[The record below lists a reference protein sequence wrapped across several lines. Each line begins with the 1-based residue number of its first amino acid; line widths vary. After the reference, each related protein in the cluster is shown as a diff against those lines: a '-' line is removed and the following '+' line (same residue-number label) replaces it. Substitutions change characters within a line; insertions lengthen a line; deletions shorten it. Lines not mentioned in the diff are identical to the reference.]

1 MSDILNKI
9 KSFFTPKK
17 KKKKKKQTV
26 KATPV
31 NHEAIKKKINTRNVV
46 LNRSSNQSNNTSK
59 KRIVTRKKQTSD
71 LKNNNMKTT
80 SKKIAPIKD
89 NKISLEEKITKDK
102 VDVLNKKI
110 KENSK
115 SAGKEL
121 AKKIEN
127 NKLLPTRKEVNKI
140 NSSKNK
146 IIPKK
151 EVSQINVNNRQRN
164 LSNSIKND
172 ANIKKIANQ
181 KKELEKQKAKAVYD
195 YNVAKVKNESSDK
208 YDSALERIATR
219 GIGGVHGQL
228 KNILGN
234 DTMPTISE
242 IRAQRA
248 AEESNSKIEDFIG
261 SSIQSIGQMV
271 PAVISNLVAPGSG
284 FLIGGLGYG
293 KGAYNEAINEGK
305 SNEQALK
312 YGMAIGTLETT
323 LGKVLGGIPQAFG
336 KGAGANVTKNVLSKV
351 IKNKSLRDIISNS
364 SAEFT
369 EEYLQEYLN
378 PIVRNVTLD
387 ENNEAKLFSMQ
398 NLEAGLMGAF
408 TSAVMNTPSTISNV
422 RNERQMRSTFNENE
436 SRISNLKNNAIILQ
450 EQLKNTQNIVQAQP
464 IQEQIE
470 NAINEIRGLREQNNQ
485 IRQVIDVDTPTL
497 SNNDILKANNIDN
510 SIYNNLNTQ
519 QKINDFRESVNKYLK
534 NNKQTQNF
542 ANTVEKIINDK
553 GYNIVLDNNIGDNV
567 NGRIT
572 PLENG
577 EVLISINPNSER
589 AGEFVLMHEVTH
601 AIETEQMKKLV
612 MDYASKNFE
621 FANAIEDLKQT
632 YGTNDVSD
640 EVLAD
645 ISGQLF
651 GNQEFINNLST
662 QNPSVFKR
670 IYDVIISLA
679 NKITG
684 NSNEALFIRDL
695 KNKWESAYR
704 TQNNNLNIST
714 KYNLIS
720 NENNTTLNENQ
731 KKEINDIVN
740 DLLNEAD
747 NNRISLDD
755 DGEVEHFNEQVDF
768 QVNDMLGYNIYDN
781 DNILQEV
788 ENIKDS
794 FIKDDYYVAK
804 EGHSV
809 DEYSTKANNVLDEAT
824 EELQKQGFEV
834 EESRSWNAGAVNS
847 RYYTKNDI
855 TVRVGDHFNGKE
867 SRSHT
872 EEELYNSTSKD
883 IIDYVN
889 RKYNEQMRRNDT
901 RYSQISNSKWQ
912 EHIEK
917 NYKSEGTKTNL
928 KENLKENA
936 PKSTK
941 VAPIKLNNTKYMYV
955 GKKGV
960 KNATK
965 VDKDAGFLNKLHK
978 KAVSLEKQGNDYE
991 TIRQKTGWF
1000 KGKDGKWRFEINDNE
1015 AKLQNLEKNKTYKLK
1030 DILQH
1035 EEIYIL
1041 YPKLKNVKVKI
1052 KNIPKQFDKMSGK
1065 TYEIGGYYT
1074 PALNSITINNKI
1086 LNKKYTKKV
1095 LLHEIQHI
1103 IQKEEKF
1110 NQGYVGKDI
1119 KGWNNNLG
1127 EQESYDTE
1135 SRVEMDTLERLANKP
1150 YIIIDNPTQTK
1161 YTTNNGGILD
1171 AFKSR
1176 KSIEKNMVQD
1186 NNKRS
1191 GTDERPANNKRG
1203 NSKHI
1208 KTKGE
1213 ELENSSFSMEKNVE
1227 DKTAELL
1234 DRRPKKSKKTV
1245 KDEYNKIVHSMVNK
1259 GNYIDNLAKKSGNQE
1274 LKYMYD
1280 KTLNA
1285 TAEGQYAIGVAQT
1298 DNNGNKI
1305 GKSVL
1310 EIWKPIED
1318 AGKEREFSL
1327 YLLHKHN
1334 IDRFKQGKPVF
1345 GENVTDENSKQEVKK
1360 YETEN
1365 PEFKHWAQDIY
1376 TYNKNQLQNMVDAGL
1391 TSVEAQEYLN
1401 DTYSNYVRINRDIKG
1416 NSTLIGTKDGLKVNA
1431 PIKKAKGGNQDILPL
1446 KESMAQQTIQV
1457 KKAIRQNLLGLELKK
1472 TLGNGENIENFDS
1485 NNYLKNENDTNFR
1498 DYLEKNSDG
1507 KYYFTIF
1514 DKGTPTK
1521 MEIDEGLYN
1530 SLKSEQRKQFED
1542 TIVFKGIQ
1550 KASSIHR
1557 SLLTVDNPLFVLT
1570 NFFKDIGDAPLNS
1583 KYPVKFYPNYV
1594 RAIKEWKTNGKYK
1607 QMYQALGGMQNT
1619 YFDYEKG
1626 LQGHKNLKFLDK
1638 INGMNEAIEQLPRLA
1653 EFISTIESGG
1663 SKMEAMYNAAE
1674 ITTNFKRGGNL
1685 AKTLNRNGAIF
1696 LNASIQGASKQ
1707 IRNFSGQ
1714 NGVRGYINILSK
1726 VAILGIMPSLLND
1739 LLLDDDEEYKDLP
1752 DYVKD
1757 TYYLFKTKDGTFIR
1771 IPKGRVLSVFGA
1783 LGRRTKE
1790 YIDGEEDAFKGFG
1803 ELLANQIAPNN
1814 PLENNVFT
1822 PIASVK
1828 TNISWNGSPIVSSAL
1843 ENELPK
1849 NQYDEKTDEISKWLG
1864 EKFNL
1869 SPKKINYILDQY
1881 SGGIGDVILPFFTS
1895 YAESKAPKLI
1905 APLVSKFTVDS
1916 TVTNKNLG
1924 DFYDLSDEYTKKSNS
1939 IEATEREK
1947 LISKYLTEKSKEI
1960 SELSKKKKE
1969 IQASKLKD
1977 KEKYDKAAKIQAE
1990 INSIAKETLQQY
2002 KQVKEYSNYAK
2013 VSNKEYYINS
2023 KGEWQKVRE
2032 EIADDL
2038 NMLGMNE
2045 SEKNIY
2051 YKSYLKL
2058 NSYKEEYEK
2067 SIEKLS
2073 ENDTEEKYKFMNIK
2087 REKICNE
2094 IKKLKLPDEQKAYI
2108 YSKAM
2113 SKTNLLDVAILSK
2126 IDMNEFLTFSSK
2138 YYTSDKNAN
2147 GNTIR
2152 NSKKKK
2158 VINAINKLNLSIPQK
2173 AILIKQQY
2181 NNYEQYDNEIIN
2193 YIEKLKLTEEEKK
2206 ELYEELGF
2214 KVETDGTLIS
2224 YSGAK
2229 KKRSRSSKKSS
2240 KKKKSA
2246 SVTRTKVAP
2255 VKLNSKVVNSAESV
2269 STNKSQYNDVL
2280 ENLINYQN
2288 LSDEEKRKM
2297 LVKVGNKK

>member
-9 KSFFTPKK
+9 KSLFTPKK

-31 NHEAIKKKINTRNVV
+31 NHEAVKKKINTRNVV
-46 LNRSSNQSNNTSK
+46 LNRSSNQNNNTSRK
-59 KRIVTRKKQTSD
+59 KVVTRKKQTSD

-89 NKISLEEKITKDK
+89 NKISLEEKTTKEK

-127 NKLLPTRKEVNKI
+127 NKLLPTRKEVAKI
-140 NSSKNK
+140 NSNKNK

-151 EVSQINVNNRQRN
+151 EVSKINVNNRQRN

-172 ANIKKIANQ
+172 ENIKKISNQ
-181 KKELEKQKAKAVYD
+181 KKELEKKKAKAEYD
-195 YNVAKVKNESSDK
+195 YNVARVKNESSDK

-219 GIGGVHGQL
+219 GIAGVHGQL
-228 KNILGN
+228 KNIFGN

-242 IRAQRA
+242 IRAERA
-248 AEESNSKIEDFIG
+248 TEESDSNIEDFIG
-261 SSIQSIGQMV
+261 SSVQSIGQMV
-271 PAVISNLVAPGSG
+271 PAVVSNLVAPGSG

-351 IKNKSLRDIISNS
+351 IKNKPLRDIISNS
-364 SAEFT
+364 GAEFT

-387 ENNEAKLFSMQ
+387 ENNEAKFFSMQ

-408 TSAVMNTPSTISNV
+408 TSAVMNTPSTISNI

-497 SNNDILKANNIDN
+497 SNNDVLKANNIDN

-612 MDYASKNFE
+612 MDYASKNLE

-670 IYDVIISLA
+670 IYDAIISLA

-695 KNKWESAYR
+695 KNKWENAYR
-704 TQNNNLNIST
+704 IQNNNLNENMYSKQTLSDGTTYIQTEDNLFTNPDGTPMSQREIFNSLVGKTIEFNDGIKATIIKSLPNNKDVYNELFKRYPTYQNVNNIKSVNNKINENIVELLENSDNISPNEPDYMNRHKKNKIKSFDTREVKLYDGNNAYNLTFSIAKLNDGTYVAYAKRNLAKDTDLLNKIKKEAPTSKSRGVLPYTNTIPKSNKNVKSDNMST
-714 KYNLIS
+714 KYSMQENQ
-720 NENNTTLNENQ
+720 NNTLQSQKVSLKQRVSENKLLDTLDFIDEIKSVGAEVDDNSYVTVYHQTTDENAQ
-731 KKEINDIVN
+731 KIVQTGEMISKESDIFFSTSSN
-740 DLLNEAD
+740 AQQSNGKGTSKLEFKIPAEKL
-747 NNRISLDD
+747 ILDD
-755 DGEVEHFNEQVDF
+755 IFD
-768 QVNDMLGYNIYDN
+768 DN
-781 DNILQEV
+781 ADVKIPLNGDKKLDV
-788 ENIKDS
+788 S
-794 FIKDDYYVAK
+794 DY
-804 EGHSV
+804 
-809 DEYSTKANNVLDEAT
+809 L
-824 EELQKQGFEV
+824 
-834 EESRSWNAGAVNS
+834 
-847 RYYTKNDI
+847 
-855 TVRVGDHFNGKE
+855 
-867 SRSHT
+867 
-872 EEELYNSTSKD
+872 
-883 IIDYVN
+883 VN
-889 RKYNEQMRRNDT
+889 RSQ
-901 RYSQISNSKWQ
+901 YSQNNQTWQ
-912 EHIEK
+912 EHLEE
-917 NYKSEGTKTNL
+917 NYKSSGTKTNL
-928 KENLKENA
+928 KENMKKNV
-936 PKSTK
+936 PKT
-941 VAPIKLNNTKYMYV
+941 ARILPIKSV
-955 GKKGV
+955 
-960 KNATK
+960 NA
-965 VDKDAGFLNKLHK
+965 
-978 KAVSLEKQGNDYE
+978 Q
-991 TIRQKTGWF
+991 
-1000 KGKDGKWRFEINDNE
+1000 
-1015 AKLQNLEKNKTYKLK
+1015 
-1030 DILQH
+1030 
-1035 EEIYIL
+1035 
-1041 YPKLKNVKVKI
+1041 
-1052 KNIPKQFDKMSGK
+1052 
-1065 TYEIGGYYT
+1065 
-1074 PALNSITINNKI
+1074 
-1086 LNKKYTKKV
+1086 
-1095 LLHEIQHI
+1095 
-1103 IQKEEKF
+1103 
-1110 NQGYVGKDI
+1110 
-1119 KGWNNNLG
+1119 
-1127 EQESYDTE
+1127 
-1135 SRVEMDTLERLANKP
+1135 
-1150 YIIIDNPTQTK
+1150 
-1161 YTTNNGGILD
+1161 
-1171 AFKSR
+1171 
-1176 KSIEKNMVQD
+1176 
-1186 NNKRS
+1186 
-1191 GTDERPANNKRG
+1191 
-1203 NSKHI
+1203 
-1208 KTKGE
+1208 

-1345 GENVTDENSKQEVKK
+1345 GENVTDEISKQEVKK
-1360 YETEN
+1360 YEAKN
-1365 PEFKHWAQDIY
+1365 PEFKQWAQDIY

-1391 TSVEAQEYLN
+1391 TSAEAQEHLN

-1626 LQGHKNLKFLDK
+1626 LQGHKNLKFLNK

-1803 ELLANQIAPNN
+1803 ELIANQIAPNN

-1864 EKFNL
+1864 EKFDL

-1881 SGGIGDVILPFFTS
+1881 SGGIGDVIFPFFTS

-1916 TVTNKNLG
+1916 TTTNKNLG

-1939 IEATEREK
+1939 IEATEKEK

-2013 VSNKEYYINS
+2013 VSDKEYYINS

-2138 YYTSDKNAN
+2138 YYASDKDAN

-2224 YSGAK
+2224 YSGTK
-2229 KKRSRSSKKSS
+2229 KKRSSSNKKSS

-2255 VKLNSKVVNSAESV
+2255 VKLNSEVVDSAESV
-2269 STNKSQYNDVL
+2269 SSNKSQYNDVL